1 MIKFRNKILFIIMM
15 IFFLPC
21 CDNIGNIKLQTPSQ
35 QDTLFIDTVS
45 QNTTMRTTYTDTIT
59 RSILDSII
67 TSDTLP
73 ALESWAYHVFTDFET
88 HKNIYK
94 YVYIKDHDDNSHDMY
109 IVTNKTEPFIIEKR
123 TIQ

>member
-1 MIKFRNKILFIIMM
+1 M

-45 QNTTMRTTYTDTIT
+45 QNTAMRTIYTDTIT
-59 RSILDSII
+59 QSILDSII

-88 HKNIYK
+88 HENIYK
-94 YVYIKDHDDNSHDMY
+94 YVYIKDHKDNSHDMY